1 MNNFKNKGNQ
11 AIFKLDPRKRQGFT
25 LVELLIVVAIITLLA
40 SISAGVV
47 FKLLETQ
54 KKSTTD
60 TTVKLLQNAIN
71 RITTSTTST
80 ARMDY
85 LKRNKYFFQLIAK
98 DLTNGFSSPFVP
110 PLIGIIDPIRA
121 GELVYV
127 NTQLARTFPQR
138 ITDFKLVAPGDIIP
152 VENNI
157 QLPVGFPPNKPIVNM
172 DFIPLT
178 STDPNVR
185 KFISLRYNQNN
196 ERSPLP
202 STISEFEGNLSGF
215 YTTANKNVSDPAID
229 LDIQAAA
236 CLYFAIASHP
246 EGLKKDELKSA
257 VTSLTVIK
265 GSTTYQIPYLS
276 DASGKPIYFQMNYKD
291 ARAASGNVEKEV
303 PQGTVSLSLVYGQE
317 G

>member
-1 MNNFKNKGNQ
+1 MNNLQNKGIYAMFN
-11 AIFKLDPRKRQGFT
+11 LEPRKPKGFT
-25 LVELLIVVAIITLLA
+25 LVELLVVIAIITLLA

-47 FKLLETQ
+47 FKLLESQ
-54 KKSTTD
+54 KKSTTE
-60 TTVKLLQNAIN
+60 TTVKLVQNAIN
-71 RITTSTTST
+71 RISTSTTST
-80 ARMDY
+80 ARQDY
-85 LKRNKYFFQLIAK
+85 LKRNKYFYQFIAK
-98 DLTNGFSSPFVP
+98 DITNGSSAPFVP
-110 PLIGIIDPIRA
+110 PLLGIIDPIRA

-127 NTQLARTFPQR
+127 NMQLARTFPQR
-138 ITDFKLVAPGDIIP
+138 ITDFKLVSPGDIIP

-178 STDPNVR
+178 STDSNVR

-202 STISEFEGNLSGF
+202 STVSELEGNLAGF
-215 YTTANKNVSDPAID
+215 YTTANKNVVDPSID

-257 VTSLTVIK
+257 VTSLTVTK
-265 GSTTYQIPYLS
+265 GSATYQIPYLS

-291 ARAASGNVEKEV
+291 AKAASGNVEKEV
-303 PQGTVSLSLVYGQE
+303 PQGTVSLTLVYGQ
-317 G
+317 GG